1 MVLHV
6 SKATGVDDAVLIVAP
21 PLGGADLV
29 ADLLSRADEAFTAT
43 DAEAQSLAR
52 YAATDDV
59 DAARA
64 LLSAATR
71 RSTTKR
77 RLIHLID
84 CQNVAWWVGALPNAT
99 FVYVHRD
106 ATTHARKILTALR
119 YRKHEQEIVLEDLAV
134 KHWAGQ
140 TTMLLDAIS
149 GLPQERR
156 LVLSYDKLIDQPQT
170 ELTAISDALRLTV
183 RGRVDKLRLQT
194 ARNTARRDEQRSK
207 ELDEHMRVVAQVV
220 TRASEAAKVSAEAR
234 ARVSPRAQLP
244 VVDQS
249 AGARD
254 AD

>member
-29 ADLLSRADEAFTAT
+29 SDLLSRADEAFTAT
-43 DAEAQSLAR
+43 ENEAQSLAR
-52 YAATDDV
+52 YATTDDI

-84 CQNVAWWVGALPNAT
+84 CQNVAWWVRALPNAT

-119 YRKHEQEIVLEDLAV
+119 YRKHEGEIVLEDLAV

-140 TTMLLDAIS
+140 TTMLLDALS
-149 GLPQERR
+149 GLPEERR
-156 LVLSYDKLIDQPQT
+156 LVFSYDHLIENPQN
-170 ELTAISDALRLTV
+170 EITALADALRLSV
-183 RGRVDKLRLQT
+183 RGRPDKLRLQT
-194 ARNTARRDEQRSK
+194 ARNTALRDKQRSQDL
-207 ELDEHMRVVAQVV
+207 EEHMRIVAEV
-220 TRASEAAKVSAEAR
+220 AER
-234 ARVSPRAQLP
+234 ARLACETSTA
-244 VVDQS
+244 
-249 AGARD
+249 ARSKMVQRSQFNALD
-254 AD
+254 S